1 MGECWGVGTK
11 LRASKAG
18 QWAYKDYISN
28 PNISNHKKHIARDTF
43 RLTDRCVQGKMRLKY
58 VGRRRRK
65 RRRRKE
71 GGAREEGSLKQVV

>member
-1 MGECWGVGTK
+1 MGTK

-43 RLTDRCVQGKMRLKY
+43 RLVKLTDRCVQGKMRLKY

-71 GGAREEGSLKQVV
+71 GDAREEGSLKQVV